1 MHKLPEGVMSIITGR
16 FRQTESKEK
25 VEEIERKY
33 FSQIKGAESHT
44 IVNMVELCKLIKEYR
59 YKNNLPDSVT
69 IKIVEHKR
77 MQNFT
82 QKVGHCFIKE
92 NSVFVGRVSKVS
104 EDRVTF
110 ENYLVVPEETLNLK
124 DNSKCIMYICFML
137 SPMFMNCPFSNAKN
151 SINTNPL
158 YYIEDPAEKAMEQNN
173 KLDMILSVSR
183 MVDRISCEE
192 ALGIARYL
200 RLFSKEEFVT
210 DKILKGKI
218 IEYGMANP
226 KEFFSRIKSG
236 SRLVKTA
243 IESALD
249 NDIISFSNDGFFY
262 NNTNI
267 GRNVEDMVV
276 FLSKSPNLIFQI
288 EEQLKVKDSLMIQM
302 RQLDISKNAVKQP
315 TNTEVINEI
324 ENIVIDDNDNLT
336 EEQIFERNQKKAVES
351 QVEKNKTVGKSED
364 DQFMDDGFEP
374 DPTGNFSFNDN

>member
-1 MHKLPEGVMSIITGR
+1 MHKLPEGVMNIITGR

-25 VEEIERKY
+25 VEEIEKKY

-77 MQNFT
+77 IQNFT

-200 RLFSKEEFVT
+200 RLFSKDEFVT

-276 FLSKSPNLIFQI
+276 FLSKSPNIIFQI

-302 RQLDISKNAVKQP
+302 RQLDISKSAVKQP
-315 TNTEVINEI
+315 TNTEVLSEI
-324 ENIVIDDNDNLT
+324 ENIIINEDENLT

-351 QVEKNKTVGKSED
+351 QVEKNKTVGKSAD
-364 DQFMDDGFEP
+364 DEFMDEDFEP
-374 DPTGNFSFNDN
+374 DPTKNFSFNDN